1 MIHIL
6 LVILKII
13 GFILLGL
20 LGILILL
27 SGCVLFAPI
36 RYKGEFS
43 YQQAPKATLKIRW
56 LFLLLFGTVKYDNN
70 TRIMLRILGIPFYDS
85 ARRNRKVADDDKGQE
100 KTKGKK
106 REKTQK
112 EKKAVKTKSAIKD
125 DTAEN
130 VVKDDIAEKT
140 EKEEKS
146 KRTKSKEKIS
156 IRDFLKNI
164 LYTIKGIYDKLKQG
178 KENISYYIEVWKSDE
193 MSSARTLIWSQLLYL
208 LKVLKPEK
216 MKGCLEFGFEDPSLT
231 GYGMAVYGVF
241 FSLWG
246 NTIDVIPDFENACF
260 QANVRI
266 KGKIRTIYL
275 IKVLLKLYFSQDVRK
290 TISCIKKEK

>member
-85 ARRNRKVADDDKGQE
+85 ARRNRKVADDDRKP
-100 KTKGKK
+100 KK
-106 REKTQK
+106 
-112 EKKAVKTKSAIKD
+112 KKKL
-125 DTAEN
+125 
-130 VVKDDIAEKT
+130 
-140 EKEEKS
+140 S
-146 KRTKSKEKIS
+146 K
-156 IRDFLKNI
+156 
-164 LYTIKGIYDKLKQG
+164 Q
-178 KENISYYIEVWKSDE
+178 
-193 MSSARTLIWSQLLYL
+193 
-208 LKVLKPEK
+208 KVL
-216 MKGCLEFGFEDPSLT
+216 
-231 GYGMAVYGVF
+231 
-241 FSLWG
+241 
-246 NTIDVIPDFENACF
+246 
-260 QANVRI
+260 
-266 KGKIRTIYL
+266 
-275 IKVLLKLYFSQDVRK
+275 
-290 TISCIKKEK
+290 